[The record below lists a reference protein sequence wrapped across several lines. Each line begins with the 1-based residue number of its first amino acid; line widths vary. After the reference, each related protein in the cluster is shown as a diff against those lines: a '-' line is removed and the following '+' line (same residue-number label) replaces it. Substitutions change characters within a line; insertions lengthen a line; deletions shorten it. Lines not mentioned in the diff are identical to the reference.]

1 MLGRYLEDL
10 VDPESIRNEDVLVSR
25 EDGIFMISTNA
36 GSLSIKPNGKNWDV
50 GFLTIDSKDTETVF
64 NGENKMIKDWYAG
77 FLNTRIEDDKYIQ
90 LPCFDKTLNF
100 AEAYELS
107 AYILSKI
114 LPKAHSQNMMI
125 N

>member
-1 MLGRYLEDL
+1 MLDRYLEDL
-10 VDPESIRNEDVLVSR
+10 VNPTSIESEDVLVNR

-36 GSLSIKPNGKNWDV
+36 GSLSIKPNGEKWDV
-50 GFLTIDSKDTETVF
+50 GFLTIDNKDCEAVF
-64 NGENKMIKDWYAG
+64 NGENKMTREWYAG
-77 FLNTRIEDDKYIQ
+77 FLKTKIEDDKYVQ

-107 AYILSKI
+107 VYILSKI
-114 LPKAHSQNMMI
+114 LPKAYSPSRMI